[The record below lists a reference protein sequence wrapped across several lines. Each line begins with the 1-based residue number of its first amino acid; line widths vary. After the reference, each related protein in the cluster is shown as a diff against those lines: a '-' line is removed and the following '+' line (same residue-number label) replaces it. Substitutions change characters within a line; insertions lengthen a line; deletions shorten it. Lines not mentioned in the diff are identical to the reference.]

1 MKIIE
6 TEFLNEQDEAL
17 PDNIHSLIENCFLK
31 ALELEGYQDK
41 FEVSLTFAVDDYVRK
56 LNREFRNNDSVTDV
70 LSFPLGEN
78 GSYDENPE
86 TGRLMLGDI
95 VIAVG
100 RAKKQAEEYNH
111 SYERELC
118 FLAVH
123 SFFHL
128 LGYDHEAG
136 KAEESEMF
144 AKQES
149 VLNALGISR

>member
-1 MKIIE
+1 MKKIE
-6 TEFLNEQDEAL
+6 TEFINEQDEAL
-17 PDNIHSLIENCFLK
+17 PDNIYSQIEKCFLK
-31 ALELEGYQDK
+31 ALELEGYEDK
-41 FEVSLTFAVDDYVRK
+41 FEVSLTFAKDGYVRR

-78 GSYDENPE
+78 GRFDENPE

-95 VIAVG
+95 VIAAG
-100 RAKKQAEEYNH
+100 RAKKQAEEYGH
-111 SYERELC
+111 TYERELC

-128 LGYDHEAG
+128 LGYDHETG

-149 VLNALGISR
+149 VLNALSISR